1 MAEARRLGRVLVG
14 ALDGPVGVAIGVP
27 PAEGGD
33 AADDEEGDVQLG
45 QTTYTAADF
54 HPGMAVK
61 DAVLGLGRILEVG
74 KAGGPNGGRVRIEYE
89 DKSASHGVAEPRWRT
104 VDAGTQ
110 MIEPIAD
117 EHAGI
122 RVVGGPADREADD
135 EPWLDAWQEATD
147 DTADI

>member
-1 MAEARRLGRVLVG
+1 MTEARRLGRVLID

-45 QTTYTAADF
+45 QTTYTVADF

-74 KAGGPNGGRVRIEYE
+74 RAGGPNGGKVRIEY
-89 DKSASHGVAEPRWRT
+89 DIKSGSHGQSEPRWRT

-122 RVVGGPADREADD
+122 RVVGDPVDPEAD
-135 EPWLDAWQEATD
+135 EP
-147 DTADI
+147 